1 MKTILVPTDFS
12 ANALKA
18 LRFALQLVQ
27 DNSTKV
33 VVMHQTSILELAP
46 DSAFT
51 GLYVPAPAD
60 QVAYAQKSLN
70 SFVKKAVSS
79 FKGKFDESKISS
91 EIVPGV
97 GTVDVILD
105 TCKRVKADAIV
116 LGTTGASGLKRLF
129 IGSVAA
135 KVVELSKVPVI
146 VIPENFRL
154 KKISKIGYASDLEH
168 VDRDLQQIAPIA
180 QKLGASIE
188 IFHVEPTFPTSEAFL
203 KFKEEKEIP
212 ALRKSLKMPDLAYR
226 LVKTRYDNDFYT
238 GVDAYRRNRKPDM
251 LCVITHKRSW
261 LGKLIDPSKSKGL
274 AYHTR
279 IPVITIK

>member
-18 LRFALQLVQ
+18 LRFALQLSQ
-27 DNSTKV
+27 ESALKV

-51 GLYVPAPAD
+51 GMYVPAPVD
-60 QVAYAQKSLN
+60 QVAYAKKSLDN
-70 SFVKKAVSS
+70 FIKKAMSS
-79 FKGKFDESKISS
+79 FKGKIDTSKVSS

-97 GTVDVILD
+97 GTVDVILE

-135 KVVELSKVPVI
+135 KVVEMSKVPVI

-154 KKISKIGYASDLEH
+154 KKVNKIGYASDLEH
-168 VDRDLQQIAPIA
+168 VDRDLKQLVPIA
-180 QKLGASIE
+180 NLLGAVIE
-188 IFHVEPTFPTSEAFL
+188 IFHVGPTFPTSEAYL

-212 ALRKSLKMPDLAYR
+212 VLRKNFKMPELSYR
-226 LVKTRYDNDFYT
+226 YVKTRYDNDFYT
-238 GVDAYRRNRKPDM
+238 GVDSYRRNQKPDM

-279 IPVITIK
+279 IPVIAIK